1 MTSVCVGAL
10 IFANSDM
17 DDDTAYAV
25 TKALVEQIEAFKEML
40 FAAPPD
46 EDQRKDID
54 FLLAGGEIFALVVYG
69 QLFLE
74 NAEIYGI
81 EPDLID
87 QVFDVFVRDFSRF
100 ATQLHGK
107 ASTSKEQAEY
117 CIRMIRR
124 PAEDDASVAERFLNE
139 AQTLAGLHHPHIV
152 TLFDFG
158 QTDAGEL

>member
-1 MTSVCVGAL
+1 MFARHDVPNVG
-10 IFANSDM
+10 IFRSQVDVLKEILVAATPSEAQSR
-17 DDDTAYAV
+17 DT
-25 TKALVEQIEAFKEML
+25 
-40 FAAPPD
+40 
-46 EDQRKDID
+46 D
-54 FLLAGGEIFALVVYG
+54 FLLALGEIFTLVVYA

-107 ASTSKEQAEY
+107 ASTSKEQAEF

-124 PAEDDASVAERFLNE
+124 PADNAERFDRVWTTHVH
-139 AQTLAGLHHPHIV
+139 AAR
-152 TLFDFG
+152 
-158 QTDAGEL
+158 DAYEMSP